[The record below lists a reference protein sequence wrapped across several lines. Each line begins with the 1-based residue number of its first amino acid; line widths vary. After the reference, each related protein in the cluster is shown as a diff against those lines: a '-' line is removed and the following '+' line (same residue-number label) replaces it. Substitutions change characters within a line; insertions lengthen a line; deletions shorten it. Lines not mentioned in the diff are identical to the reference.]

1 MSAGPFPFSALRG
14 KGQQKVTVEPT
25 LAAKLK
31 PRGPTR
37 RGYGIDL
44 LLPSYAAL
52 VDNVD
57 V

>member
-37 RGYGIDL
+37 KGYGIDL
-44 LLPSYAAL
+44 PFFVAAL